1 MRKNKIDQ
9 FAWQNMSEDE
19 QKSYQETFKQ
29 YKAFRSE
36 LLKKNKELER
46 SKHDLDFWYKEQKCT
61 KARVGKAYPISIRTL
76 RECSEYYSPA
86 GPDYWDEEV
95 LPTRATM
102 SYAMSLFYKELIK
115 YGEKVHRNLKEE
127 QRNVNRALNDTVHKL
142 ADLEKF
148 YNEKYKFMWFPVKVT
163 LDIQF
168 ADTHSLRV
176 NEKGETFA
184 CLDVNPHNKHWV
196 QVDSLLGTFPVI
208 DMKDCLK
215 IETYPQED
223 LLKTACTEKYRNELI
238 EYAKLYKEM
247 NNEK

>member
-1 MRKNKIDQ
+1 MRKNKIDH
-9 FAWQNMSEDE
+9 FAWQNMTEDE

-29 YKAFRSE
+29 YKGLRSE

-142 ADLEKF
+142 TDLEKF
-148 YNEKYKFMWFPVKVT
+148 YNEKYKFMWFPVKIT
-163 LDIQF
+163 LDTQF
-168 ADTHSLRV
+168 ADTHSIRV
-176 NEKGETFA
+176 GEDGKMYA
-184 CLDVNPHNKHWV
+184 LIDVNPHNKHQL
-196 QVDSLLGTFPVI
+196 QVDSLLGLHILI
-208 DMKDCLK
+208 DKECCLN
-215 IETYPQED
+215 IETYPEEKLFD
-223 LLKTACTEKYRNELI
+223 SACNEEYRNELK

-247 NNEK
+247 Q